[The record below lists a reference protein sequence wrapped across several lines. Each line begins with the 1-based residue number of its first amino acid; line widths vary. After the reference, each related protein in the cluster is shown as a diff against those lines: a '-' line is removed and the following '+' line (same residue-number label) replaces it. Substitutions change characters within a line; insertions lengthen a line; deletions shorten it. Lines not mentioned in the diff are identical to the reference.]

1 MEQLN
6 RWSIFKKE
14 MNIYELHKV
23 SKLKLEIVEPP
34 RSAILLGRTREQ
46 MSSESEYICHM
57 IEGPHSMVINWM

>member
-1 MEQLN
+1 
-6 RWSIFKKE
+6 

-57 IEGPHSMVINWM
+57 IEGPHSMVIN

>member
-1 MEQLN
+1 
-6 RWSIFKKE
+6 

-46 MSSESEYICHM
+46 MSCESEYICHM
-57 IEGPHSMVINWM
+57 IEGPHSMVIN